1 MNESVQQ
8 DLDFIK
14 NEIESINSKIDLIL
28 DTLNSFTIMLAE
40 DDDEEIED
48 MYGTE
53 DSWADD
59 KNNKWNSYEDED
71 DDWSDNE
78 DES

>member
-59 KNNKWNSYEDED
+59 KNNKWNSYADED

>member
-1 MNESVQQ
+1 
-8 DLDFIK
+8 
-14 NEIESINSKIDLIL
+14 
-28 DTLNSFTIMLAE
+28 MLAE